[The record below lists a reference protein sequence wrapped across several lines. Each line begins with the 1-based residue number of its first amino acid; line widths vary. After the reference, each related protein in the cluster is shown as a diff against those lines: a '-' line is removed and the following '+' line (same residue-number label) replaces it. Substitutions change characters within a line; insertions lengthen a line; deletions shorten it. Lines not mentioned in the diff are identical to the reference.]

1 MTNKEIELLKKY
13 SENEQIEMVNK
24 NYNDEDVANMS
35 ESKRRDI
42 IDMRL
47 IYAKKEKAK
56 ERTIKNEKKKRK
68 KGLFYFYS
76 NDAKLL
82 FWGVLAILGLIA
94 FVGEK
99 EILLESP
106 SGLGF
111 PLWIMFLLI
120 IVVVW
125 VLAKFID

>member
-13 SENEQIEMVNK
+13 SEDEQIVMVNK

-47 IYAKKEKAK
+47 IYAKRKKTK

-68 KGLFYFYS
+68 KGLFYFNS
-76 NDAKLL
+76 NDAKLV
-82 FWGVLAILGLIA
+82 FWGVLVILGLIA
-94 FVGEK
+94 FVGDK
-99 EILLESP
+99 ENLLVSP
-106 SGLGF
+106 EGLGF
-111 PLWIMFLLI
+111 PLWIMFLII
-120 IVVVW
+120 IVVGW